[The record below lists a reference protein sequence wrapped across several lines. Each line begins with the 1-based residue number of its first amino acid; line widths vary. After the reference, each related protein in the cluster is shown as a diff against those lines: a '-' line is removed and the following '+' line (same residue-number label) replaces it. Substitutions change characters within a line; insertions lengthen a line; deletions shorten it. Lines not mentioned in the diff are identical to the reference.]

1 MMAFRQNMAY
11 PEKPQELAKNLQNTH
26 SGRGI
31 SSTTD
36 KQRSSGA
43 EKHMQENNKTVG
55 GDITK
60 ERVQKLSTKGR
71 KPKETDR
78 SERARK
84 TRLGEH
90 VVANER

>member
-60 ERVQKLSTKGR
+60 ERVQKLLIKG
-71 KPKETDR
+71 TDR

-90 VVANER
+90 VVANEK